1 MAGCDYL
8 TQIKGVG
15 MKMAQKL
22 ISKNHTIKKALAELS
37 GTKQIP
43 DAYEENFMKAMLTFR
58 FQRVYC
64 PKRQQCV
71 SVNPLNPKEW
81 RSTSNLNE
89 IIG

>member
-8 TQIKGVG
+8 PQIKGVG

-37 GTKQIP
+37 SSKQIP
-43 DAYEENFMKAMLTFR
+43 EAYEENFMKALLTFR

-64 PKRQQCV
+64 PKRKACV
-71 SVNPLNPKEW
+71 TVN
-81 RSTSNLNE
+81 
-89 IIG
+89 